1 MSPAPY
7 PNPHGSRVRVAE
19 TTGLN
24 RMRRSREQRMEP
36 TAAMARCVVL
46 SLAAAVAMPSIVV
59 AQPAPDETTR
69 LLNAKRGE
77 LLTTEKRAK
86 TLELDVKSLDEE
98 RRKINERLVET
109 AALIQ
114 SSEARMSAIEARLG
128 ELEAQEKLLRG
139 SLNQRHGQISKLLS
153 ALLRMGRNPPPVM
166 ITQREDALRMVR
178 SAMLLAAAFPELRGQ
193 ALALVERL
201 NELVRV
207 MTDVRTESDRLKAET
222 QRLSDA
228 RTRLAGLMETK
239 KQSLGERQAE
249 LEKVRL
255 AAQEISR
262 NVSDLGELIQKL
274 DQAVTRSTNLAAYEE
289 EERRRTSAPARAPA
303 EQDRPSAGDLVVLPE
318 RAAADPPPASEAA
331 QPASTTL
338 AKETQVAVLSPPPKP
353 GPRIVELAPTAAAGL
368 APRDPG
374 RIKPAIAFEL
384 AKARLPLPA
393 QGRRVLAFGEKTH
406 YGGQSKGIVLET
418 RHSAQITSPT
428 DGWIVYA
435 GEFRSYGQLL
445 IINAGGG
452 YHILLAGLSQIDVQP
467 GQFVLAAEPVG
478 TMGAAPKSGSGATPP
493 SAPVLYVEFRKDG
506 RPIDPDPW
514 WVEEARKVQ
523 GFGQQKVQG

>member
-1 MSPAPY
+1 
-7 PNPHGSRVRVAE
+7 
-19 TTGLN
+19 
-24 RMRRSREQRMEP
+24 MRRTPEARKDRGAAIVRCATAVLAASTVWGLAAPFSVSTVRAQTTKASPDEAARALEAKRNELLATEQR
-36 TAAMARCVVL
+36 AK
-46 SLAAAVAMPSIVV
+46 SLES
-59 AQPAPDETTR
+59 
-69 LLNAKRGE
+69 
-77 LLTTEKRAK
+77 
-86 TLELDVKSLDEE
+86 DVKALDDE

-139 SLNQRHGQISKLLS
+139 SLNQRHGQISSLLS

-166 ITQREDALRMVR
+166 ITQREDALKMVR
-178 SAMLLAAAFPELRGQ
+178 SAMLLASAFPELRGK
-193 ALALVERL
+193 AMALVGRL
-201 NELVRV
+201 EELVRV

-222 QRLSDA
+222 QRLAHA

-239 KQSLGERQAE
+239 KQSIGERQAE
-249 LEKVRL
+249 LEKVRI
-255 AAQEISR
+255 AAQEISK
-262 NVSDLGELIQKL
+262 NVSDLGELITKL
-274 DQAVTRSTNLAAYEE
+274 DQAVTRNTNLAAYEE
-289 EERRRTSAPARAPA
+289 ESRQQLAAARQQQVTGGSPPAP
-303 EQDRPSAGDLVVLPE
+303 EQSTAASDLIMPPVAAPSAAI
-318 RAAADPPPASEAA
+318 AAGSPTP
-331 QPASTTL
+331 STDSGTTVT
-338 AKETQVAVLSPPPKP
+338 AKETQVAVLTPPPKP
-353 GPRIVELAPTAAAGL
+353 VPPRVIELAPAGAGSL
-368 APRDPG
+368 VPRDSG
-374 RIKPAIAFEL
+374 RIKPALPFEL

-393 QGRRVLAFGEKTH
+393 QGRRVLAFGEKTNF
-406 YGGQSKGIVLET
+406 GGHSKGLVLET

-478 TMGAAPKSGSGATPP
+478 TMGASPRNAAGGTPA

-514 WVEEARKVQ
+514 WVEDARKVQ
-523 GFGQQKVQG
+523 NFGQQKVQG

>member
-1 MSPAPY
+1 
-7 PNPHGSRVRVAE
+7 
-19 TTGLN
+19 
-24 RMRRSREQRMEP
+24 MRRTQGTRRDR
-36 TAAMARCVVL
+36 TAAIARCAVAV
-46 SLAAAVAMPSIVV
+46 LAASASWSIAPATTF
-59 AQPAPDETTR
+59 AQSAQQTPPASNPDEAAR
-69 LLNAKRGE
+69 ALAAKRHE
-77 LLTTEKRAK
+77 LQATETRAK
-86 TLELDVKSLDEE
+86 TLEHDVKSLADE

-114 SSEARMSAIEARLG
+114 SSEARMSTIEARLG

-139 SLNQRHGQISKLLS
+139 SLNQRHGQISNLLS

-178 SAMLLAAAFPELRGQ
+178 SAMLLAAAFPELRGK
-193 ALALVERL
+193 AVALVERL

-239 KQSLGERQAE
+239 KQSLGERQSE

-255 AAQEISR
+255 AAQEISK
-262 NVSDLGELIQKL
+262 NVSDLGELIAKL
-274 DQAVTRSTNLAAYEE
+274 DQAVTRNTNLAAYEE
-289 EERRRTSAPARAPA
+289 EQRRQVAAAARTPALATPDQSAGSSDLASTAETTATLITSAS
-303 EQDRPSAGDLVVLPE
+303 PSASAGVTAV
-318 RAAADPPPASEAA
+318 
-331 QPASTTL
+331 
-338 AKETQVAVLSPPPKP
+338 AKETQVAVLTPPPKP
-353 GPRIVELAPTAAAGL
+353 AGPRIVELAPTAAGAL
-368 APRDPG
+368 VPRDSS
-374 RIKPAIAFEL
+374 RIKPALPFEL
-384 AKARLPLPA
+384 AKAKLPLPA
-393 QGRRVLAFGEKTH
+393 QGRRVLAFGEKTN
-406 YGGQSKGIVLET
+406 YGGHSKGLVLET
-418 RHSAQITSPT
+418 RHGAQITSPS

-478 TMGAAPKSGSGATPP
+478 TMGASPKSTSGGAPQT
-493 SAPVLYVEFRKDG
+493 APVLYVEFRKDG
-506 RPIDPDPW
+506 RPVDPDPW
-514 WVEEARKVQ
+514 WVEDARKVQ
-523 GFGQQKVQG
+523 NFGQQKVQG

>member
-1 MSPAPY
+1 LRTA
-7 PNPHGSRVRVAE
+7 G
-19 TTGLN
+19 
-24 RMRRSREQRMEP
+24 
-36 TAAMARCVVL
+36 TAAASCALAVL
-46 SLAAAVAMPSIVV
+46 AVAANTPDGL
-59 AQPAPDETTR
+59 AQASPDEAAR
-69 LLNAKRGE
+69 ALEAKRSE
-77 LLTTEKRAK
+77 LQAAQSRAR
-86 TLELDVKSLDEE
+86 TIEQDVKSLDDE

-166 ITQREDALRMVR
+166 ITEREDALKMVR
-178 SAMLLAAAFPELRGQ
+178 SAMLLSAAFPELRGQ

-207 MTDVRTESDRLKAET
+207 MTDVRTESDRLKTET
-222 QRLSDA
+222 QRLADA

-239 KQSLGERQAE
+239 KQSIGERQAE
-249 LEKVRL
+249 LEKVRQ

-262 NVSDLGELIQKL
+262 SVSDLGELISRL
-274 DQAVTRSTNLAAYEE
+274 DQAVTKNTGLAAYEE
-289 EERRRTSAPARAPA
+289 EQRRQP
-303 EQDRPSAGDLVVLPE
+303 
-318 RAAADPPPASEAA
+318 AA
-331 QPASTTL
+331 QPPVAAAQTEAAGRSDLAITVAAAEKAPAAAVTPAATEPAAPV
-338 AKETQVAVLSPPPKP
+338 AKETKVAALSPPPKP
-353 GPRIVELAPTAAAGL
+353 AGRMVELAPTGAAGL
-368 APRDPG
+368 VPRDSG
-374 RIKPAIAFEL
+374 RIKPALPFEQ
-384 AKARLPLPA
+384 AKTRLPLPA
-393 QGRRVLAFGEKTH
+393 QGRRVLSFGEKTN
-406 YGGQSKGIVLET
+406 YGGQSKGMVLET
-418 RHSAQITSPT
+418 RHSAQITSPA

-478 TMGAAPKSGSGATPP
+478 TMGAAPKTSGGGSQT
-493 SAPVLYVEFRKDG
+493 APVLYVEFRKDG

-514 WVEEARKVQ
+514 WVEDARKVQ
-523 GFGQQKVQG
+523 NSGQQKVQG

>member
-1 MSPAPY
+1 
-7 PNPHGSRVRVAE
+7 
-19 TTGLN
+19 
-24 RMRRSREQRMEP
+24 MRRKRPHLRRQ
-36 TAAMARCVVL
+36 TACTGCRGLAILA
-46 SLAAAVAMPSIVV
+46 LAAAPVV
-59 AQPAPDETTR
+59 ALAQQQRPASPEEAARALDTR
-69 LLNAKRGE
+69 KSE
-77 LLTTEKRAK
+77 LVATEKRAK
-86 TLELDVKSLDEE
+86 SLESDVKSLDEE

-114 SSEARMSAIEARLG
+114 SSEARMTAIEARLG

-207 MTDVRTESDRLKAET
+207 MTDVRTESERLKAET

-239 KQSLGERQAE
+239 KQTLGERQAE

-255 AAQEISR
+255 AAQEISQ

-274 DQAVTRSTNLAAYEE
+274 DRAVTENTNLAAYEAE
-289 EERRRTSAPARAPA
+289 ARK
-303 EQDRPSAGDLVVLPE
+303 QDTEPSAGGEAGPAGART
-318 RAAADPPPASEAA
+318 RAATEPAADAALEVAVAVSPKASPATPDAPVA
-331 QPASTTL
+331 TI
-338 AKETQVAVLSPPPKP
+338 AKETQVAALSPPPKP
-353 GPRIVELAPTAAAGL
+353 AGRIVELTPAGAAGL
-368 APRDPG
+368 VPRDPG
-374 RIKPAIAFEL
+374 RISPAIPFAQ
-384 AKARLPLPA
+384 AKSKLPLPA
-393 QGRRVLAFGEKTH
+393 QGRRVLSFNERTN
-406 YGGQSKGIVLET
+406 YGGQSKGLVLET
-418 RHSAQITSPT
+418 RHGAQIVSPA
-428 DGWIVYA
+428 DGWVVYA

-452 YHILLAGLSQIDVQP
+452 YHLLLAGLSQIDVQP

-478 TMGAAPKSGSGATPP
+478 TMMAAPRGGGGASQ

-514 WVEEARKVQ
+514 WIDDARKAQ
-523 GFGQQKVQG
+523 NSGQQKVQG